1 GAQATYGAIRVRW
14 GSLGFENGKLGYPV
28 SGEVC
33 GQPDGGCFQRF
44 QGGTINY
51 SLTRGTYL

>member
-1 GAQATYGAIRVRW
+1 MRVRW